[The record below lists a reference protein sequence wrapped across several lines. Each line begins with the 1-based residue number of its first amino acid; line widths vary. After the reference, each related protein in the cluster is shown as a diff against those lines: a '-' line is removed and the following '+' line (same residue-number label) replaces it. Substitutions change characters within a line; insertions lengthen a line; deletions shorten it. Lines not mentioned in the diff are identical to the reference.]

1 MRISNRLIL
10 PLIALA
16 VYSFL
21 YLPIIV
27 LVIFSFNNSA
37 VLSYYWSGF
46 TLDAYYKI
54 LHNPELLVALKNS
67 LIVATSSV
75 CLSVMM
81 GVLLVWGLFQ
91 QVGRWF
97 SAFYITVIV
106 PEVMIAVG
114 LLGLFTL
121 FNIPLGFL
129 SLIIGHTLIGLGFV
143 IPLIY
148 SRMDELDYRLVEAS
162 LDLGATKWQT
172 FRLVILPLLAPAIIS
187 ASLLVFIISLDDF
200 LISFFCAGAASQ
212 TLSLYI
218 FSMIRAGISPEIN
231 ALSTLILLVSTILV
245 SAFSILS
252 NKE

>member
-27 LVIFSFNNSA
+27 LVIFSFNNSN

-46 TLDAYYKI
+46 TLDAYTKVF
-54 LHNPELLVALKNS
+54 HNPELLVALKNS
-67 LIVATSSV
+67 LIVAVSSV
-75 CLSVMM
+75 ILSVTM

-97 SAFYITVIV
+97 SAFYITVMV
-106 PEVMIAVG
+106 PEVIIAVG

-121 FNIPLGFL
+121 FNLPLGFL

-148 SRMDELDYRLVEAS
+148 GRMRELDTRLIEAS

-172 FRLVILPLLAPAIIS
+172 FRFVILPLLAPAIIS

-231 ALSTLILLVSTILV
+231 ALSTLMLLVSTILV
-245 SAFSILS
+245 SAFSILG